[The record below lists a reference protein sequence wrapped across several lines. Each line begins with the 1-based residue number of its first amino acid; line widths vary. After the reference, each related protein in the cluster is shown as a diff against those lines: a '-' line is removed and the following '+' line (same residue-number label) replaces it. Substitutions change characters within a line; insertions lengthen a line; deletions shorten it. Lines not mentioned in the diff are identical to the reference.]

1 MGEVRM
7 MRMMKGTL
15 QLFAAAAL
23 IAFGANNAQASED
36 ASHELRIVN
45 NSTVSVSV
53 YVQDAAGRMHRL
65 DRVASDKTVT
75 MEVPADIAAAGAFQI
90 KVVPIAPVWSPW
102 TSGEGIRTHDLNLPE
117 GAAITLRL
125 EEDLQESQIEV
136 VTQ

>member
-1 MGEVRM
+1 M

-23 IAFGANNAQASED
+23 IAFGANTAQASED

-65 DRVASDKTVT
+65 SRVASDRTMT
-75 MEVPADIAAAGAFQI
+75 MEVPADIAAQGAFQI
-90 KVVPIAPVWSPW
+90 KVVPVAPSWAPW
-102 TSGEGIRTHDLNLPE
+102 ASAEGIRTHDLNLPD
-117 GAAITLRL
+117 GAAITMRL
-125 EEDLQESQIEV
+125 EEDLQESQIEILE
-136 VTQ
+136 Q